1 MQGLLKQ
8 RALSSVVLSVVAAV
22 FSLSSLMM
30 PHRCLLLMSD
40 VGLMSFGFVVVVV
53 VFRSV
58 PSSLTIFGRLALVY
72 DFDCLWLVTLEAS
85 CRCGLRKGSRG
96 SAAAVLLPLPPLL
109 TLLLVLVRESC
120 VVGEADVCR
129 QNVGIEDVIG

>member
-40 VGLMSFGFVVVVV
+40 VGSMSFGFAVVVV
-53 VFRSV
+53 
-58 PSSLTIFGRLALVY
+58 IG
-72 DFDCLWLVTLEAS
+72 AS
-85 CRCGLRKGSRG
+85 FP
-96 SAAAVLLPLPPLL
+96 AVLCSA
-109 TLLLVLVRESC
+109 R
-120 VVGEADVCR
+120 
-129 QNVGIEDVIG
+129 